1 MVLDLAE
8 TTTYDGWDGYL
19 DDELVLLA
27 ASEVYSLQFEGGSV
41 LEE

>member
-19 DDELVLLA
+19 DDEFVLMA
-27 ASEVYSLQFEGGSV
+27 AAEVYSLQFECGGV